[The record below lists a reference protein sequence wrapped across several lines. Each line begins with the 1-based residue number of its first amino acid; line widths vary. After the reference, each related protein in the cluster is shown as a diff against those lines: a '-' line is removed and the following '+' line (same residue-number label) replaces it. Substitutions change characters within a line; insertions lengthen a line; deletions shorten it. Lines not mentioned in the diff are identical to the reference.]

1 MQTPAPGDL
10 LQVPETGVSARAR
23 ARVSPRVL
31 TATPLP
37 ERCHCVQAARPG
49 AGHRG
54 ALCWCALGGWRAPR
68 DWRAGPVIW
77 GSTSRH
83 LCRWRGPV
91 LQRQRDGRQPSDGG
105 GGGGS
110 KGRGELCW
118 DGNKANSKAG
128 SKKEG
133 VSVIAR
139 RRLPP
144 ALPASL
150 LRHPLFPPHCSP
162 SPSRANTTAAAR
174 VRAGPV
180 VTVRQRGLSGSWP
193 PQPSAALAL
202 PGPCAPLTLR
212 PSQAPRVCSFL
223 GASQGKTPSKRK
235 QTQRGEGR
243 LTEPSGHLGPLSLG
257 LPSTLCNET
266 RAGHPELQHPSPRC
280 L

>member
-31 TATPLP
+31 TAAPLP

-91 LQRQRDGRQPSDGG
+91 LQRQREGRQPSDGG

-180 VTVRQRGLSGSWP
+180 CDSQAERIIRIMASPALSRLGS
-193 PQPSAALAL
+193 
-202 PGPCAPLTLR
+202 PGSLCAPDTQTI
-212 PSQAPRVCSFL
+212 PGAPRL
-223 GASQGKTPSKRK
+223 Q
-235 QTQRGEGR
+235 
-243 LTEPSGHLGPLSLG
+243 
-257 LPSTLCNET
+257 LP
-266 RAGHPELQHPSPRC
+266 RR
-280 L
+280 